1 MPALMFLMGFPIR
14 LAIGT
19 SLLIIALISI
29 GGVVGHFKGAHL
41 DIVLTGLVLLGSL
54 LGLLFGS
61 QVTQA
66 IPAHRLRRGVAILI
80 GVIGILLILANARPL
95 LF

>member
-1 MPALMFLMGFPIR
+1 VPALMFLMGFPIR

-29 GGVVGHFKGAHL
+29 GGVIGHFKGAHL
-41 DIVLTGLVLLGSL
+41 DFVLTGLVLLGSL
-54 LGLLFGS
+54 LGLMCAS
-61 QVTQA
+61 QVTRS
-66 IPAHRLRRGVAILI
+66 IPTHHLRRGVAILI
-80 GVIGILLILANARPL
+80 GVIGMLLIMANARPL

>member
-1 MPALMFLMGFPIR
+1 MFLMGFPIR

-29 GGVVGHFKGAHL
+29 GGVVGHLKVAHL
-41 DIVLTGLVLLGSL
+41 DVVLTGLVLLGSL
-54 LGLLFGS
+54 LGLIFGAQLTRS
-61 QVTQA
+61 
-66 IPAHRLRRGVAILI
+66 IPAHHLRRGVAIII
-80 GVIGILLILANARPL
+80 GVIGILLIVTNGWHL